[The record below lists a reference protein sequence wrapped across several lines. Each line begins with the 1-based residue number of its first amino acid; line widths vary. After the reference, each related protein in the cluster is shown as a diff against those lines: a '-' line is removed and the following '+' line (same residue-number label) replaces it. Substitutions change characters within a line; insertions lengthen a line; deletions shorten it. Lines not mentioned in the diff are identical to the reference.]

1 MADFDVVQ
9 TNYQVRPVGAES
21 GVKAQ
26 NAEWF
31 ASDIATGADQTLYS
45 SKYRIFVS
53 INAAKVV
60 EVTVDSGTT
69 WVSVNGGVALVA
81 GACYTFDIPTR
92 SGDTFNMRIP
102 TSGGATVNVCRVDE
116 IFSEG

>member
-1 MADFDVVQ
+1 MADFETVQ

-31 ASDIATGADQTLYS
+31 AADIATGTDQTLYS
-45 SKYRIFVS
+45 SKYRVFVA
-53 INAAKVV
+53 INAEKTVQC
-60 EVTVDSGTT
+60 TVDSGTT
-69 WVSVNGGVALVA
+69 WFTLNSANALEANGAYV
-81 GACYTFDIPTR
+81 FDIPTR

-102 TSGGATVNVCRVDE
+102 DSGGATVLVCRVDE

>member
-9 TNYQVRPVGAES
+9 TNYQVRPVGLAT
-21 GVKAQ
+21 GAKAQ

-45 SKYRIFVS
+45 SKYRVFVA
-53 INAAKVV
+53 INAEKLVQC
-60 EVTVDSGTT
+60 TVDSGTT
-69 WVSVNGGVALVA
+69 WFTLNSANALEVNGAYV
-81 GACYTFDIPTR
+81 FDIPTR

-102 TSGGATVNVCRVDE
+102 DSGGATILICRVDE

>member
-1 MADFDVVQ
+1 MAEIGQVA
-9 TNYQVRPVGAES
+9 TNYQVLPVGSIS

-31 ASDIATGADQTLYS
+31 TTDISTGADQVNYS
-45 SKYRIFVS
+45 SKYRIFVA
-53 INAAKVV
+53 INAAKLVQC
-60 EVTVDSGTT
+60 TVDSGTT
-69 WVSVNGGVALVA
+69 WFTLNSANALEANGAYV
-81 GACYTFDIPTR
+81 FDIPTR

-102 TSGGATVNVCRVDE
+102 DSGGATVLICRIDE